1 MRMLNRGIAPQAF
14 NRAQR
19 AERANQQRAGNDGM
33 KDLGD
38 AYTRKKKNSASK
50 PPMKDDDA
58 DDKSK

>member
-1 MRMLNRGIAPQAF
+1 MRMISRGIAPQAF

-38 AYTRKKKNSASK
+38 AYTRKKKSSASK
-50 PPMKDDDA
+50 PMKDDDA